1 MLTTAQ
7 LGYSYAPGGAGC
19 PPAAAPA
26 SATTTVA
33 SAEALTLAAQDAQA
47 TLTAE
52 AQAAPMAMMKMKA
65 PTELKRGTTEVP
77 VEVDKAAAPSAMAP
91 SARSGTAAA
100 AAKSALVTIEGVD
113 AAVVPG
119 VLYNVYLAN
128 DAGKREQI
136 GIINFFSFGGPPT
149 GGKHDHGAAMGRDFE
164 FDATAAVQKL
174 GLTASKAPKL
184 IFEPTTGLDNSTPA
198 KATKS
203 IPANAKVSFRSAKL
217 TFQ

>member
-1 MLTTAQ
+1 MAVRVFEIDATAAVPVIQ
-7 LGYSYAPGGAGC
+7 LA
-19 PPAAAPA
+19 
-26 SATTTVA
+26 V
-33 SAEALTLAAQDAQA
+33 
-47 TLTAE
+47 
-52 AQAAPMAMMKMKA
+52 
-65 PTELKRGTTEVP
+65 

-91 SARSGTAAA
+91 GARSGTAAA

-136 GIINFFSFGGPPT
+136 GIINGFGFGGPPT
-149 GGKHDHGAAMGRDFE
+149 GGKYDHGAAMGRDFE

-174 GLTASKAPKL
+174 GLTASTAPKL
-184 IFEPTTGLDNSTPA
+184 IFEPTPGRDDSTPA